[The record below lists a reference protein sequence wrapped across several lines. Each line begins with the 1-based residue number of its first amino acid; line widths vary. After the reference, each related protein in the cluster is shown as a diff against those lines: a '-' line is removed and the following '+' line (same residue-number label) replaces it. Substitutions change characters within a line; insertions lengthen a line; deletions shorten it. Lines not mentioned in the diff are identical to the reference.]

1 MGRRSGGNATVLAS
15 EPGRAVPVDG
25 DRRVVEIRVGP
36 SHQTQDGCRTLES
49 LLEYCGRRP
58 SSSNVADGQRQRIL
72 QYDLATMVEERR
84 HPSFFYVGRH

>member
-1 MGRRSGGNATVLAS
+1 MGRRSGGNATVLVS

-58 SSSNVADGQRQRIL
+58 SSLNVVPKTFNNYCTFRNLVKSVHFKGSQFKL
-72 QYDLATMVEERR
+72 
-84 HPSFFYVGRH
+84 

>member
-36 SHQTQDGCRTLES
+36 PHQTQDGCRTLES
-49 LLEYCGRRP
+49 FREHCGGRA
-58 SSSNVADGQRQRIL
+58 SSSNVTDGQR
-72 QYDLATMVEERR
+72 
-84 HPSFFYVGRH
+84 